1 VEDVVLKA
9 NLLQPWNSRLLPGHS
24 PPPSEAVKGIA
35 VTKAGF
41 ATTSEEPGELRGS
54 YHTAEHHVKSRNI
67 DAGSLLTVGKRR

>member
-1 VEDVVLKA
+1 
-9 NLLQPWNSRLLPGHS
+9 
-24 PPPSEAVKGIA
+24 VKGIA